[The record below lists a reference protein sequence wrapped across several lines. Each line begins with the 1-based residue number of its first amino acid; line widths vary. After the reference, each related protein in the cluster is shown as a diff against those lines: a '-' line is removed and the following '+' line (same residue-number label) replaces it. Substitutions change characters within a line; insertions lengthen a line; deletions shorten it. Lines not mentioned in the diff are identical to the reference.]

1 MEKEQFALQ
10 IFQSQD
16 ERDTNEECFM
26 NLLISKAIL
35 DSDDSDEFKSEL
47 HYWSYEIEKAI
58 NKAEEMEDEIDATI
72 YFQK

>member
-16 ERDTNEECFM
+16 ERDKNEECFLD
-26 NLLISKAIL
+26 LLISKAIL

-47 HYWSYEIEKAI
+47 HYWSFEIEKAI
-58 NKAEEMEDEIDATI
+58 NKAEDLEDEDDDTI
-72 YFQK
+72 YFKK

>member
-58 NKAEEMEDEIDATI
+58 NKAEEMEDEIDAKI

>member
-10 IFQSQD
+10 IFESQD
-16 ERDTNEECFM
+16 EREENQECFLD
-26 NLLISKAIL
+26 LLISKAIL

-47 HYWSYEIEKAI
+47 HYWAFEIEKAI
-58 NKAEEMEDEIDATI
+58 NKAEDIEDDDGGTV